1 MLQLR
6 TLAGVVAGA
15 LLCLVPAIAHAQST
29 GTDPILTGR
38 INQFVRQ
45 SQANGVVPGAI
56 GVWIDGEPVY
66 QGFFGEADRRTG
78 RGFDADT
85 LFDIGSLTKQF
96 TAAGI
101 LVLADRGQLALQDRL
116 TDHFGDVPADKADIT
131 IDQLLSHSSGLS
143 DDTGGFQGH
152 DADHFVS
159 EADFMAALFASPLT
173 SPPGTRHEYTN
184 AGYSVLASII
194 ERVSGQDYEAFLRE
208 ALFEPTGMHRTG
220 YRLMDWREDQAARG
234 YNYRQPDP
242 ARADT
247 GWFYLERWRDEPVT
261 WHLRG
266 NGGLHSTMADLA
278 RWHRALQDDRLLSP
292 YSRARFEA
300 PHIPSGFDAGPGFT
314 HYGYGWAVGTSPNG
328 TPVLSHNGGNSIFFA
343 SIHRY
348 PEEGILVLHLTNEA
362 SREIER
368 MGYAIRHMLFDDD
381 YEPSPI
387 APYAIRLVEDF
398 TEQYP
403 PVAVDRLPAMLE
415 TSGAGPIEEAWI
427 LNRLGYHLL
436 GEGRTDWAIALL
448 QWNTRIFPGDG
459 NLQDSLAEAYAR
471 SGRNRLA
478 LRHYRLSLEMDPGEG
493 NCHWCDHAR
502 REITRLEGE

>member
-15 LLCLVPAIAHAQST
+15 LLCLVPAIAHAQTT
-29 GTDPILTGR
+29 GTDPVLTDR
-38 INQFVRQ
+38 VNQFLRQ
-45 SQANGVVPGAI
+45 SEANGVVPGGI
-56 GVWIDGEPVY
+56 GIWVDGEPVY

-78 RGFDADT
+78 RSFDADT

-101 LVLADRGQLALQDRL
+101 LVLADQGQLTLQDRL
-116 TDHFGDVPADKADIT
+116 ADHFGDVPADKADIT

-152 DADHFVS
+152 DADPFVS
-159 EADFMAALFASPLT
+159 EADFMSALFASPLT

-208 ALFEPTGMHRTG
+208 ALFEPAGMQQTG

-247 GWFYLERWRDEPVT
+247 GWFYLERWNDEPVT

-266 NGGLHSTMADLA
+266 NGGLHSTMADLE
-278 RWHRALQDDRLLSP
+278 RWHRVLQENRLLSP
-292 YSRARFEA
+292 GTRALFEA
-300 PHIPSGFDAGPGFT
+300 PHIPSGFDGRPGFT
-314 HYGYGWAVGTSPNG
+314 HYGYGWAVGTSPDG

-348 PEEGILVLHLTNEA
+348 PEEDVLVLHLTNEA

-368 MGYAIRHMLFDDD
+368 VGYAIRHMLFDDGF
-381 YEPSPI
+381 EPAPI
-387 APYAIRLVEDF
+387 APYSIRLIQAF
-398 TEQYP
+398 TAHHP
-403 PVAVDRLPAMLE
+403 PAAAGRLPALLE

-448 QWNTRIFPGDG
+448 QWNTQLFPDDG
-459 NLQDSLAEAYAR
+459 NLQDSLAEAYAH
-471 SGRNRLA
+471 SGQHALA
-478 LRHYRLSLEMDPGEG
+478 IRRYRQALAMDPGDG
-493 NCHWCDHAR
+493 NCQWCDHAR
-502 REITRLEGE
+502 QEITRLRGE